1 MASHISFSIFSSLWD
16 RISMSLLIFWLVIRA
31 YIWVVF
37 KSVCPKRRLT
47 VSMGTPCES
56 STVVAFV
63 CRAVWKV
70 IGTARKSVEVKIK
83 RKSFEMSN
91 VSVFC

>member
-1 MASHISFSIFSSLWD
+1 MLVCPSSLETVY
-16 RISMSLLIFWLVIRA
+16 RSTPKVNNIVA
-31 YIWVVF
+31 WV
-37 KSVCPKRRLT
+37 CL
-47 VSMGTPCES
+47 
-56 STVVAFV
+56 
-63 CRAVWKV
+63 AVWKV

>member
-1 MASHISFSIFSSLWD
+1 MCCQSNKPLVRFTASSFFLLTILAYTCVIFTDVWPSNLDTVYRSAPSVSS
-16 RISMSLLIFWLVIRA
+16 MVA
-31 YIWVVF
+31 N
-37 KSVCPKRRLT
+37 VCL
-47 VSMGTPCES
+47 
-56 STVVAFV
+56 
-63 CRAVWKV
+63 AVWKV

>member
-1 MASHISFSIFSSLWD
+1 MFDVLAGF
-16 RISMSLLIFWLVIRA
+16 
-31 YIWVVF
+31 Y
-37 KSVCPKRRLT
+37 
-47 VSMGTPCES
+47 G
-56 STVVAFV
+56 TVVV
-63 CRAVWKV
+63 EVGREVAVTANLCSRIGEQQEAEKGFKALFCLLYTSV

>member
-1 MASHISFSIFSSLWD
+1 MFL
-16 RISMSLLIFWLVIRA
+16 
-31 YIWVVF
+31 
-37 KSVCPKRRLT
+37 CPNNLLT
-47 VSMGTPCES
+47 VYKSAPNVNIM
-56 STVVAFV
+56 VAWV
-63 CRAVWKV
+63 CLATWKV

>member
-1 MASHISFSIFSSLWD
+1 MPRASERVAKVW
-16 RISMSLLIFWLVIRA
+16 RA
-31 YIWVVF
+31 Q
-37 KSVCPKRRLT
+37 
-47 VSMGTPCES
+47 
-56 STVVAFV
+56 
-63 CRAVWKV
+63 WKV

>member
-1 MASHISFSIFSSLWD
+1 
-16 RISMSLLIFWLVIRA
+16 MSLCPNNSCMVC
-31 YIWVVF
+31 
-37 KSVCPKRRLT
+37 KSVPCSSRWVANEWR
-47 VSMGTPCES
+47 SM
-56 STVVAFV
+56 
-63 CRAVWKV
+63 WKV

>member
-1 MASHISFSIFSSLWD
+1 MTDTSCKGTLLAS
-16 RISMSLLIFWLVIRA
+16 V
-31 YIWVVF
+31 
-37 KSVCPKRRLT
+37 
-47 VSMGTPCES
+47 
-56 STVVAFV
+56 TVVPKV
-63 CRAVWKV
+63 CLLTWKV

>member
-1 MASHISFSIFSSLWD
+1 MMFLCPSNLHTVYKSMPRASERVAKVW
-16 RISMSLLIFWLVIRA
+16 RA
-31 YIWVVF
+31 
-37 KSVCPKRRLT
+37 T
-47 VSMGTPCES
+47 
-56 STVVAFV
+56 
-63 CRAVWKV
+63 WKV

>member
-1 MASHISFSIFSSLWD
+1 MCLVVEWPAREAAVLMLAPFAMIF
-16 RISMSLLIFWLVIRA
+16 VIKEWRA
-31 YIWVVF
+31 Q
-37 KSVCPKRRLT
+37 
-47 VSMGTPCES
+47 
-56 STVVAFV
+56 
-63 CRAVWKV
+63 WKV

>member
-1 MASHISFSIFSSLWD
+1 M
-16 RISMSLLIFWLVIRA
+16 LLAKVTVLA
-31 YIWVVF
+31 N
-37 KSVCPKRRLT
+37 VCLAT
-47 VSMGTPCES
+47 
-56 STVVAFV
+56 
-63 CRAVWKV
+63 WKV

>member
-1 MASHISFSIFSSLWD
+1 MNGRIFSTSRKTRSGDVSAYTCVVLIWLCPSIFDTL
-16 RISMSLLIFWLVIRA
+16 SMETPSESVICDAKVWRA
-31 YIWVVF
+31 
-37 KSVCPKRRLT
+37 T
-47 VSMGTPCES
+47 
-56 STVVAFV
+56 
-63 CRAVWKV
+63 WKV

>member
-1 MASHISFSIFSSLWD
+1 MEACPSITDTSCRGTLLASV
-16 RISMSLLIFWLVIRA
+16 M
-31 YIWVVF
+31 VV
-37 KSVCPKRRLT
+37 PN
-47 VSMGTPCES
+47 
-56 STVVAFV
+56 V
-63 CRAVWKV
+63 CRATWKV

>member
-1 MASHISFSIFSSLWD
+1 MSAPSVSI
-16 RISMSLLIFWLVIRA
+16 I
-31 YIWVVF
+31 
-37 KSVCPKRRLT
+37 
-47 VSMGTPCES
+47 
-56 STVVAFV
+56 VANEW
-63 CRAVWKV
+63 RAVWKV

>member
-1 MASHISFSIFSSLWD
+1 M
-16 RISMSLLIFWLVIRA
+16 LLAKVTVLANVW
-31 YIWVVF
+31 
-37 KSVCPKRRLT
+37 RL
-47 VSMGTPCES
+47 
-56 STVVAFV
+56 
-63 CRAVWKV
+63 VWKV

>member
-1 MASHISFSIFSSLWD
+1 MLLCP
-16 RISMSLLIFWLVIRA
+16 SME
-31 YIWVVF
+31 
-37 KSVCPKRRLT
+37 LT
-47 VSMGTPCES
+47 VSMGTPLERNI
-56 STVVAFV
+56 VVA
-63 CRAVWKV
+63 AVWRLMWKV

>member
-1 MASHISFSIFSSLWD
+1 
-16 RISMSLLIFWLVIRA
+16 
-31 YIWVVF
+31 
-37 KSVCPKRRLT
+37 
-47 VSMGTPCES
+47 MGTPFDS
-56 STVVAFV
+56 VVVVANV

>member
-1 MASHISFSIFSSLWD
+1 MPSLMTDMATPFSC
-16 RISMSLLIFWLVIRA
+16 A
-31 YIWVVF
+31 
-37 KSVCPKRRLT
+37 SV
-47 VSMGTPCES
+47 
-56 STVVAFV
+56 AHV
-63 CRAVWKV
+63 CLAVWKV

>member
-1 MASHISFSIFSSLWD
+1 M
-16 RISMSLLIFWLVIRA
+16 LLAKVTVLA
-31 YIWVVF
+31 N
-37 KSVCPKRRLT
+37 VCLL
-47 VSMGTPCES
+47 
-56 STVVAFV
+56 
-63 CRAVWKV
+63 VWKV

>member
-1 MASHISFSIFSSLWD
+1 MLLCP
-16 RISMSLLIFWLVIRA
+16 SME
-31 YIWVVF
+31 
-37 KSVCPKRRLT
+37 LT
-47 VSMGTPCES
+47 VSMGTPLERNI
-56 STVVAFV
+56 VVAAV
-63 CRAVWKV
+63 WRAQWKV

>member
-1 MASHISFSIFSSLWD
+1 MFLCPS
-16 RISMSLLIFWLVIRA
+16 SLLI
-31 YIWVVF
+31 
-37 KSVCPKRRLT
+37 
-47 VSMGTPCES
+47 VSIATPCDRVI
-56 STVVAFV
+56 VVAKV
-63 CRAVWKV
+63 WRAEWKV

>member
-1 MASHISFSIFSSLWD
+1 MLP
-16 RISMSLLIFWLVIRA
+16 
-31 YIWVVF
+31 
-37 KSVCPKRRLT
+37 CPKT
-47 VSMGTPCES
+47 SFTADISAPAEIANDAV
-56 STVVAFV
+56 V
-63 CRAVWKV
+63 CREQWKV

>member
-1 MASHISFSIFSSLWD
+1 MFLCPN
-16 RISMSLLIFWLVIRA
+16 SLLTVYKSAPNVSIIVAWVWRA
-31 YIWVVF
+31 
-37 KSVCPKRRLT
+37 T
-47 VSMGTPCES
+47 
-56 STVVAFV
+56 
-63 CRAVWKV
+63 WKV

>member
-1 MASHISFSIFSSLWD
+1 
-16 RISMSLLIFWLVIRA
+16 MSVPAAICSVA
-31 YIWVVF
+31 Y
-37 KSVCPKRRLT
+37 VCLKQ
-47 VSMGTPCES
+47 
-56 STVVAFV
+56 
-63 CRAVWKV
+63 WKV

>member
-1 MASHISFSIFSSLWD
+1 MSWLSFS
-16 RISMSLLIFWLVIRA
+16 LVIFA
-31 YIWVVF
+31 YICVVF
-37 KSVCPKRRLT
+37 ILLCPSMELT
-47 VSMGTPCES
+47 VSMGTPLERN
-56 STVVAFV
+56 TVVAAV
-63 CRAVWKV
+63 WRATWKV